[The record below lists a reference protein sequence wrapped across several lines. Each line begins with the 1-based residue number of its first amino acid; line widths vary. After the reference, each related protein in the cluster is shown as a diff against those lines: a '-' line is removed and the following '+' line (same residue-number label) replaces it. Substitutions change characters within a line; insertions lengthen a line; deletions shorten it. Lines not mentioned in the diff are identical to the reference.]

1 MKNILVPVGLS
12 ESSVTTALLQY
23 TIDLAKELG
32 GKVYAVQVFKELP
45 RAGSLPEVNKT
56 LKDITATDIEEKLE
70 SLDRKGV
77 EVVALPLEGD
87 LLESIPKFNLEHA
100 IDLIVLGSETGDFKD
115 PYFLGETSGSLVK
128 KTEIPVLIIPPGYS
142 FSSIKNVLMAVKSG
156 IVKKKNALAPIK
168 EILSTFDAEIKLLQV
183 KTAEY
188 LPEDS
193 EFQNDLGEIVSS
205 YKSSEN
211 ATLFQGVL
219 EHLNESHP
227 DLIAVFRRKR
237 GFFAKLWE
245 ENTVL
250 KKDFES
256 RVPLLVLRG
265 SD

>member
-77 EVVALPLEGD
+77 EIVALPLEGD

-128 KTEIPVLIIPPGYS
+128 KL
-142 FSSIKNVLMAVKSG
+142 K
-156 IVKKKNALAPIK
+156 
-168 EILSTFDAEIKLLQV
+168 
-183 KTAEY
+183 Y
-188 LPEDS
+188 L
-193 EFQNDLGEIVSS
+193 F
-205 YKSSEN
+205 
-211 ATLFQGVL
+211 
-219 EHLNESHP
+219 
-227 DLIAVFRRKR
+227 
-237 GFFAKLWE
+237 
-245 ENTVL
+245 
-250 KKDFES
+250 
-256 RVPLLVLRG
+256 
-265 SD
+265 